1 MDAIRNMNASASLR
15 SGLITSEEGDRRVH
29 DDPHYVDEVPV
40 DPADLDA
47 VVVLGREVPAEGAD
61 GHEEQDR
68 EADEDVRAVEAGEAV
83 EDRPERAVMRGE
95 ADAGVLARLGQQE
108 DEAHQER

>member
-47 VVVLGREVPAEGAD
+47 VVVLGREVAAESSD
-61 GHEEQDR
+61 GHEQEDR
-68 EADEDVRAVEAGEAV
+68 QADEDVRAVQARQAV
-83 EDRPERAVMRGE
+83 EDRPERAVVRRE
-95 ADAGVLARLGQQE
+95 ADAGVLARLRQ
-108 DEAHQER
+108 